1 MRIFRSA
8 LISLLFALYFVPLV
22 AQEVQVPHA
31 MTPAEEKI
39 MTEYL
44 RQKRESNS
52 RLIPSPPPGPIRNMA
67 EWEEVQ
73 ALVIAWSGQA
83 TILKEIVRN
92 GVKECK
98 VFIVA
103 TDTASV
109 ASQLTA
115 AGISLD
121 SVRFV
126 NTAFNSIWI
135 CDYGPS
141 CVYKNDVDSLW
152 IVDWTYNRPRP
163 QDDQVP
169 GAIADYLDFPIY
181 EATTAPYDWVHTGG
195 NHLQTGMGT
204 LFSSNLVLNEN
215 PQKTEAEI
223 DTIAKLFLGINQ
235 YVKFPTL
242 PFDGIHHLDMHM
254 RVIDEETIIFGQYPE
269 GVADGPQIEAN
280 IQYLQDSIKT
290 SFGNPYKIV
299 RMPMPPD
306 QSGRYPDS
314 GGNYRTYTNAVF
326 VNKTL
331 LVPTYQEK
339 YDTTALRIYRENLP
353 GYNVVGINC
362 NNIIGQLGALHC
374 ITKLIGT
381 NEPLLIAHSRL
392 RDVEDTIAYYP
403 VSAYIRHRDGI
414 KEANLFYRSSTD
426 SSYSETPMMLVDS
439 VANIWAS
446 LIPAYPGG
454 TEVQYYI
461 AADAN
466 DGKHQ
471 VRPIVAPEGYFN
483 FKVLGEPANQ
493 PPTVKIITP
502 EDESVFNA
510 DEGQTPFTIEAT
522 DPDGQ
527 ITNVKVIINF
537 DEVASFD
544 TLPFTFDWTFPGG
557 GIYFAQAQATDDDG
571 VIVFSTGTKI
581 TIEESTSIK
590 DISADNGMIL
600 FPNPVENILH
610 ITSKVISID
619 NLSFELLN
627 TLGQAQ
633 AIIVTREENEFT
645 IDFASLSSGVYFLKV
660 QDGEEVYG
668 YKVIKN

>member
-98 VFIVA
+98 VIIVA

-109 ASQLTA
+109 ASQLIA
-115 AGISLD
+115 SGISLD

-242 PFDGIHHLDMHM
+242 PFDGIHH
-254 RVIDEETIIFGQYPE
+254 F
-269 GVADGPQIEAN
+269 IE
-280 IQYLQDSIKT
+280 LS
-290 SFGNPYKIV
+290 
-299 RMPMPPD
+299 
-306 QSGRYPDS
+306 
-314 GGNYRTYTNAVF
+314 
-326 VNKTL
+326 TL
-331 LVPTYQEK
+331 L
-339 YDTTALRIYRENLP
+339 
-353 GYNVVGINC
+353 
-362 NNIIGQLGALHC
+362 
-374 ITKLIGT
+374 IT
-381 NEPLLIAHSRL
+381 
-392 RDVEDTIAYYP
+392 
-403 VSAYIRHRDGI
+403 
-414 KEANLFYRSSTD
+414 
-426 SSYSETPMMLVDS
+426 
-439 VANIWAS
+439 
-446 LIPAYPGG
+446 
-454 TEVQYYI
+454 
-461 AADAN
+461 
-466 DGKHQ
+466 
-471 VRPIVAPEGYFN
+471 
-483 FKVLGEPANQ
+483 
-493 PPTVKIITP
+493 
-502 EDESVFNA
+502 
-510 DEGQTPFTIEAT
+510 
-522 DPDGQ
+522 
-527 ITNVKVIINF
+527 
-537 DEVASFD
+537 
-544 TLPFTFDWTFPGG
+544 
-557 GIYFAQAQATDDDG
+557 
-571 VIVFSTGTKI
+571 
-581 TIEESTSIK
+581 
-590 DISADNGMIL
+590 
-600 FPNPVENILH
+600 
-610 ITSKVISID
+610 
-619 NLSFELLN
+619 
-627 TLGQAQ
+627 
-633 AIIVTREENEFT
+633 
-645 IDFASLSSGVYFLKV
+645 
-660 QDGEEVYG
+660 
-668 YKVIKN
+668 

>member
-1 MRIFRSA
+1 MRILRNTLTTLVFA
-8 LISLLFALYFVPLV
+8 LSLLPLV
-22 AQEVQVPHA
+22 AQDQLVPHM
-31 MTPAEEKI
+31 MTPSEEKI

-44 RQKRESNS
+44 RQKQQSAS
-52 RLIPSPPPGPIRNMA
+52 RLIPTPPPAPVRNMA

-92 GVKECK
+92 SVKECK

-103 TDTASV
+103 TDTATV
-109 ASQLTA
+109 VNQLTA

-195 NHLQTGMGT
+195 NHLQTGTGT

-215 PQKTEAEI
+215 PTKTEAEI

-280 IQYLQDSIKT
+280 VQYLQDSIKT
-290 SFGNPYKIV
+290 SFGNPFKII

-306 QSGRYPDS
+306 QNGRYPDN

-362 NNIIGQLGALHC
+362 NSIIGQLGALHC
-374 ITKLIGT
+374 ITKLVGT
-381 NEPLLIAHSRL
+381 SEPLLINHSPL
-392 RDVEDTIAYYP
+392 RDVEDTVAYYP
-403 VSAYIRHRDGI
+403 VTAYIRHRDGI
-414 KEANLFYRSSTD
+414 KEANLFYRSSSD
-426 SSYSETPMMLVDS
+426 STYSETPMMVVDS
-439 VANIWAS
+439 AANIWAS
-446 LIPAYPGG
+446 IIPAYAAG

-461 AADAN
+461 AADAV

-471 VRPIVAPEGYFN
+471 VRPIVAPEGYFS

-493 PPTVKIITP
+493 PPSVKIITP
-502 EDESVFNA
+502 VDDSVFDIA
-510 DEGQTPFTIEAT
+510 EGHTPFTIEAT

-527 ITNVKVIINF
+527 IVSVKVIINF

-544 TLPFTFDWTFPGG
+544 TLPYTFDWTFPGSG
-557 GIYFAQAQATDDDG
+557 TYFAQAQATDDDG
-571 VIVFSTGTKI
+571 AIVFSTLTKI
-581 TIEESTSIK
+581 TIEESTATNNASPHVGL
-590 DISADNGMIL
+590 NV
-600 FPNPVENILH
+600 FPNPVEDILYL
-610 ITSKVISID
+610 KRENAALRNISIKLF
-619 NLSFELLN
+619 NS
-627 TLGQAQ
+627 LGQRQ
-633 AIIVTREENEFT
+633 TIRVTKEENQMV
-645 IDFASLSSGVYFLKV
+645 IDVASLPSGVYVLKV
-660 QDGEEVYG
+660 TDGESVYG
-668 YKVIKN
+668 YEVIKK

>member
-1 MRIFRSA
+1 MRILRST
-8 LISLLFALYFVPLV
+8 LTSLLFTLCLLPLV
-22 AQEVQVPHA
+22 AQEKQLPHG

-39 MTEYL
+39 MAEYL
-44 RQKRESNS
+44 RQKQQSSLRI
-52 RLIPSPPPGPIRNMA
+52 IPTPPPAPVRNMA

-73 ALVIAWSGQA
+73 ALVIAWIGQP

-92 GVKECK
+92 SVKECK
-98 VFIVA
+98 VFIVT
-103 TDTASV
+103 TDTVNV
-109 ASQLTA
+109 ASQLTT
-115 AGISLD
+115 AGIALD

-126 NTAFNSIWI
+126 NSAFNSIWI

-169 GAIADYLDFPIY
+169 GAIADYLNFPIY

-195 NHLQTGMGT
+195 NHLQTGTGT

-215 PQKTEAEI
+215 PAKTEAEI

-254 RVIDEETIIFGQYPE
+254 RVIDEETIVFGQYPE

-290 SFGNPYKIV
+290 SFGNPFKII

-306 QSGRYPDS
+306 QNGRYPDN

-374 ITKLIGT
+374 ITKLVGAS
-381 NEPLLIAHSRL
+381 EPLLISHSRL

-439 VANIWAS
+439 AANIWAS
-446 LIPAYPGG
+446 IIPSYPAG

-471 VRPIVAPEGYFN
+471 VRPIVAPEGYFS
-483 FKVLGEPANQ
+483 FKVLGDPANQ

-502 EDESVFNA
+502 VDDSVFDIA
-510 DEGQTPFTIEAT
+510 EGHTPFTIEAT

-527 ITNVKVIINF
+527 IVSVKVIINF
-537 DEVASFD
+537 EEVASFD
-544 TLPFTFDWTFPGG
+544 TLPYTFDWTFPWPGT
-557 GIYFAQAQATDDDG
+557 YYAQAQAKDNDG
-571 VIVFSTGTKI
+571 AIVFSTLTKI
-581 TIEESTSIK
+581 TVEESTATHNASTTSGLSI
-590 DISADNGMIL
+590 
-600 FPNPVENILH
+600 FPNPVEDILH
-610 ITSKVISID
+610 LKWDNAAKQNISIRLF
-619 NLSFELLN
+619 NS
-627 TLGQAQ
+627 LGQLQ
-633 AIIVTREENEFT
+633 TISLIKEENQFA
-645 IDFASLSSGVYFLKV
+645 IDVTSLPTGVYVLKV
-660 QDGEEVYG
+660 KDGESVYG
-668 YKVIKN
+668 YEVIKK

>member
-1 MRIFRSA
+1 MRILRSA
-8 LISLLFALYFVPLV
+8 LTTLFFAVCLSPLV
-22 AQEVQVPHA
+22 AQEMQLPHA
-31 MTPAEEKI
+31 MSPAEEKI
-39 MTEYL
+39 LAEYL
-44 RQKRESNS
+44 RQKSESSS
-52 RLIPSPPPGPIRNMA
+52 RSIPTPPPGSVRNMA

-73 ALVIAWSGQA
+73 AIVIAWAGQA

-92 GVKECK
+92 SVKECK

-103 TDTASV
+103 TDTANV
-109 ASQLTA
+109 ASQLIT
-115 AGISLD
+115 AGIALD
-121 SVRFV
+121 SVQFV

-195 NHLQTGMGT
+195 NHLQTGTGT

-215 PQKTEAEI
+215 PTKTEAEI
-223 DTIAKLFLGINQ
+223 DTIAKLFLGIDE

-242 PFDGIHHLDMHM
+242 PYDGIHHLDMHM

-290 SFGNPYKIV
+290 SFGNPYRIV
-299 RMPMPPD
+299 RIPMPPD
-306 QSGRYPDS
+306 QNGRYPDS

-353 GYNVVGINC
+353 GYTVVGINC
-362 NNIIGQLGALHC
+362 NNIIGSLGALHC

-381 NEPLLIAHSRL
+381 NEPLLINHSRL
-392 RDVEDTIAYYP
+392 RDVEDTVAYYP
-403 VSAYIRHRDGI
+403 VSAYIRHKEGI
-414 KEANLFYRSSTD
+414 KEANLFYRTSID

-439 VANIWAS
+439 AANIWAS
-446 LIPAYPGG
+446 IIPAYPAG
-454 TEVQYYI
+454 TEVQYYF

-502 EDESVFNA
+502 ADESLFNIN
-510 DEGQTPFTIEAT
+510 EGYAPFTIEAT

-527 ITNVKVIINF
+527 IANVKVIINF
-537 DEVASFD
+537 EEVASFD
-544 TLPFTFDWTFPGG
+544 TLPYTFDWTFPDVGT
-557 GIYFAQAQATDDDG
+557 YFAQAQATDDDG
-571 VIVFSTGTKI
+571 AIVYSSITKI
-581 TIEESTSIK
+581 TIEESTATHHV
-590 DISADNGMIL
+590 SAESAIHI
-600 FPNPVENILH
+600 FPNPVEDLLHLQWKDPVIRNI
-610 ITSKVISID
+610 
-619 NLSFELLN
+619 SFELFN
-627 TLGQAQ
+627 TTGQALP
-633 AIIVTREENEFT
+633 INVTKVENECT
-645 IDFASLSSGVYFLKV
+645 IDIASLPSGVYMLKV
-660 QDGEEVYG
+660 KDGEEVYG
-668 YKVIKN
+668 YEVIKK

>member
-1 MRIFRSA
+1 MSFFRA
-8 LISLLFALYFVPLV
+8 AFCCILMAIAFAPVE
-22 AQEVQVPHA
+22 AQESDLPNNL
-31 MTPAEEKI
+31 TPAENQI
-39 MTEYL
+39 MAEYL
-44 RQKRESNS
+44 RQKQESTS
-52 RLIPSPPPGPIRNMA
+52 RFIPSPPPGPVRNMA

-92 GVKECK
+92 SVKECK

-103 TDTASV
+103 TDTATV
-109 ASQLTA
+109 ASQLIA

-126 NTAFNSIWI
+126 NTSFNSIWI

-163 QDDQVP
+163 QDDRVP
-169 GAIADYLDFPIY
+169 GAIADYLHFPIY

-215 PQKTEAEI
+215 PTKTEAEI

-242 PFDGIHHLDMHM
+242 PYDGIHHLDMHM

-290 SFGNPYKIV
+290 SFGNPYKII

-306 QSGRYPDS
+306 QSGRYPDN

-426 SSYSETPMMLVDS
+426 STYSETPMMLVDS
-439 VANIWAS
+439 AANIWAS
-446 LIPAYPGG
+446 IIPSYPAG

-461 AADAN
+461 SADAV

-471 VRPIVAPEGYFN
+471 VRPIVAPEGYFT

-493 PPTVKIITP
+493 PPSVRIVTP
-502 EDESVFNA
+502 VDDSVFDIA
-510 DEGQTPFTIEAT
+510 EGHTPFTIEAT

-527 ITNVKVIINF
+527 IVSVKVIINF

-544 TLPFTFDWTFPGG
+544 TLPYTFDWTFPWPGT
-557 GIYFAQAQATDDDG
+557 YFAQAQAKDNDG
-571 VIVFSTGTKI
+571 AIVFSTLTKI
-581 TIEESTSIK
+581 TIEESTATHHAEDEAGIT
-590 DISADNGMIL
+590 I
-600 FPNPVENILH
+600 FPNPVEDVLH
-610 ITSKVISID
+610 IASTDISID
-619 NLSFELLN
+619 NLTCELFN
-627 TLGQAQ
+627 TLGQAET
-633 AIIVTREENEFT
+633 IKMTREENQIM
-645 IDFASLSSGVYFLKV
+645 IDVASLPSGVYVLKIG
-660 QDGEEVYG
+660 DGEVVYG
-668 YKVIKN
+668 FEVIKK

>member
-1 MRIFRSA
+1 M
-8 LISLLFALYFVPLV
+8 FALYFVPLV

-414 KEANLFYRSSTD
+414 KEANLFYRSSKD
-426 SSYSETPMMLVDS
+426 STYSEAPMMLVDTS
-439 VANIWAS
+439 ANIWAS

>member
-1 MRIFRSA
+1 MHQRSIFRA
-8 LISLLFALYFVPLV
+8 VLGFILIAISLMDGIT
-22 AQEVQVPHA
+22 QELGLPNY

-39 MTEYL
+39 MTGYL
-44 RQKRESNS
+44 RQSQRG
-52 RLIPSPPPGPIRNMA
+52 IPKPPPGPVRNMA

-73 ALVIAWSGQA
+73 ALVIAWTSQP

-92 GVKECK
+92 SVKECK
-98 VFIVA
+98 VFIVT
-103 TDTASV
+103 TDTV
-109 ASQLTA
+109 NVINQLTT

-163 QDDQVP
+163 QDDLVP

-181 EATTAPYDWVHTGG
+181 EATTPPYDWVHTGG
-195 NHLQTGMGT
+195 NHLQTGLGT

-215 PQKTEAEI
+215 PGKTEDEI
-223 DTIAKLFLGINQ
+223 DTIAKLFLGIDQ

-254 RVIDEETIIFGQYPE
+254 RVIDEETIVFGQYPE

-280 IQYLQDSIKT
+280 IQYLQDSIRT
-290 SFGNPYKIV
+290 ASGNPFKII
-299 RMPMPPD
+299 RIPMPPD
-306 QSGRYPDS
+306 QNGRYPDN

-331 LVPTYQEK
+331 LVPTYQEQ

-362 NNIIGQLGALHC
+362 NSIIGQLGALHC
-374 ITKLIGT
+374 ITKLVGAS
-381 NEPLLIAHSRL
+381 EPLLIAHSRL
-392 RDVEDTIAYYP
+392 RDVLDTVAYYP

-414 KEANLFYRSSTD
+414 QEANLFYRTSADST
-426 SSYSETPMMLVDS
+426 YSESPMMLVDS

-446 LIPAYPGG
+446 LIPSYPAG

-461 AADAN
+461 SADAN

-471 VRPIVAPEGYFN
+471 VRPMVAPEGFFKFN
-483 FKVLGEPANQ
+483 VLGEPANQ
-493 PPTVKIITP
+493 PPTVKILEP
-502 EDESVFNA
+502 LHESVFNI
-510 DEGQTPFTIEAT
+510 DEGHAPFVIEAS
-522 DPDGQ
+522 DPDGNVA
-527 ITNVKVIINF
+527 NVKVIINF

-544 TLPFTFDWTFPGG
+544 TLPYTFDWTFPDVGT
-557 GIYFAQAQATDDDG
+557 YFAHAQATDDDG
-571 VIVFSTGTKI
+571 AIVYSSITSI
-581 TIEESTSIK
+581 TIEESTATHPAT
-590 DISADNGMIL
+590 ADAGITIY
-600 FPNPVENILH
+600 PNPVESILQIVWKDH
-610 ITSKVISID
+610 AYTIATIEI
-619 NLSFELLN
+619 FN

-633 AIIVTREENEFT
+633 RMTIVNEENQST
-645 IDFASLSSGVYFLKV
+645 LDFSKLPSGVYVVKV
-660 QDGEEVYG
+660 KDGEKVYG
-668 YKVIKN
+668 YKVIKK

>member
-1 MRIFRSA
+1 M
-8 LISLLFALYFVPLV
+8 LLFAVCLSSLD
-22 AQEVQVPHA
+22 AQEMQLPHA

-39 MTEYL
+39 MAEYL
-44 RQKRESNS
+44 RQKRESSS
-52 RLIPSPPPGPIRNMA
+52 RIIPTPPPGPVRNMA

-92 GVKECK
+92 SVKECK

-103 TDTASV
+103 TDTAAV
-109 ASQLTA
+109 VSQLST

-126 NTAFNSIWI
+126 NTPFNSIWI

-181 EATTAPYDWVHTGG
+181 EATTTPYDWVHTGG
-195 NHLQTGMGT
+195 NHLQTGTGT

-215 PQKTEAEI
+215 PTKTEAEI
-223 DTIAKLFLGINQ
+223 DTIAKLFFGINQ

-242 PFDGIHHLDMHM
+242 PYDGIHHLDMHM
-254 RVIDEETIIFGQYPE
+254 RVIDEETIVFGQYPE
-269 GVADGPQIEAN
+269 GIADGPQIEAN

-290 SFGNPYKIV
+290 SFGNPYKII
-299 RMPMPPD
+299 RIPMPPD
-306 QSGRYPDS
+306 QNGRYPDN

-362 NNIIGQLGALHC
+362 NSIIGQLGALHC
-374 ITKLIGT
+374 ITKLVGT
-381 NEPLLIAHSRL
+381 NEPLLINHSRL

-414 KEANLFYRSSTD
+414 KEANLFYRTSTD

-446 LIPAYPGG
+446 LIPAYPAG

-461 AADAN
+461 SADAN

-483 FKVLGEPANQ
+483 FKVLGEPTNQ
-493 PPTVKIITP
+493 PPSVKILIP
-502 EDESVFNA
+502 VDESIFNI
-510 DEGQTPFTIEAT
+510 DEGHASFTIEAT

-527 ITNVKVIINF
+527 IANVKVIINF
-537 DEVASFD
+537 EEVASFD
-544 TLPFTFDWTFPGG
+544 TLPYIFDWTFPDVGT
-557 GIYFAQAQATDDDG
+557 YFAHAQATDDDG
-571 VIVFSTGTKI
+571 LIVYSTLIKI
-581 TIEESTSIK
+581 TIEESTATYHASTESGIN
-590 DISADNGMIL
+590 I
-600 FPNPVENILH
+600 FPNPVDDVLQLVLKEN
-610 ITSKVISID
+610 TNTNISVQ
-619 NLSFELLN
+619 LFN
-627 TLGQAQ
+627 TLGQTQ
-633 AIIVTREENEFT
+633 PVTLNRNENRYA
-645 IDFASLSSGVYFLKV
+645 IDFSTLPTGVYFLKV
-660 QDGEEVYG
+660 KEGERVYG
-668 YKVIKN
+668 YEVIKK